1 MRLFRK
7 RPAAEAGRRLYA
19 SCVAQARQP
28 SLYLDLAAPDT
39 VEGRFELYSLHV
51 ILVLDRLVR
60 QGDEAAEVSQGLFDA
75 YIRSLDDALREM
87 GVGDLSVGK
96 KMRRIGEALYGRLK
110 NYEAAFQ
117 GEEGSDPLEAILART
132 VYQDV
137 DDPPAAALGAY
148 VLAQSSRLATLPLPG
163 LLDGNIQ
170 WATK

>member
-19 SCVAQARQP
+19 ACVAQARRP
-28 SLYLDLAAPDT
+28 ALYLDLSAPDT

-75 YIRSLDDALREM
+75 YVRSLDDALREM

-96 KMRRIGEALYGRLK
+96 KMRRIGEALYGRLR

-117 GEEGSDPLEAILART
+117 AEEGADSLDLILRRT

-137 DDPPAAALGAY
+137 ADPPAALMADY
-148 VLAQSSRLATLPLPG
+148 VLRQRSHLSALPLRG
-163 LLDGNIQ
+163 LLDGGLE
-170 WATK
+170 WAA

>member
-7 RPAAEAGRRLYA
+7 RPGAETGRRLYA
-19 SCVAQARQP
+19 ACVAQARQP
-28 SLYLDLAAPDT
+28 ALYLDLAVPDT

-51 ILVLDRLVR
+51 ILLLDRLVR

-96 KMRRIGEALYGRLK
+96 KMRRIGEALYGRLR
-110 NYEAAFQ
+110 NYEAAFR
-117 GEEGSDPLEAILART
+117 GEPGSDPLEVILERT

-137 DDPPAAALGAY
+137 AEPPAGAMAAY
-148 VLAQSSRLATLPLPG
+148 VLAQRSHLAALPLRG
-163 LLDGNIQ
+163 LLDGALE
-170 WATK
+170 WAPA

>member
-1 MRLFRK
+1 
-7 RPAAEAGRRLYA
+7 
-19 SCVAQARQP
+19 
-28 SLYLDLAAPDT
+28 
-39 VEGRFELYSLHV
+39 
-51 ILVLDRLVR
+51 
-60 QGDEAAEVSQGLFDA
+60 
-75 YIRSLDDALREM
+75 
-87 GVGDLSVGK
+87 
-96 KMRRIGEALYGRLK
+96 MRRIGEALYGRLK

-148 VLAQSSRLATLPLPG
+148 VLAQRSHLATLPLRG